1 MYRLRVILTDAVVVF
16 ALILTNEMEKNN
28 KRWQGRGK
36 IGTPMYC
43 W

>member
-1 MYRLRVILTDAVVVF
+1 MDTTTYQLGWLLSKKNF
-16 ALILTNEMEKNN
+16 FKEKNN